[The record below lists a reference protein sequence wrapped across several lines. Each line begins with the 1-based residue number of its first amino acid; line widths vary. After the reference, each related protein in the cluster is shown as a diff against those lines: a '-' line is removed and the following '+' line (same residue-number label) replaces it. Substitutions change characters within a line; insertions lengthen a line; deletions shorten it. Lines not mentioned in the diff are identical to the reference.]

1 MASICIEHLTFTY
14 PLSSR
19 PALRDLT
26 LSAEEG
32 EFLLLCGESGCGK
45 TTLLRHLKTAL
56 TPHGTRSGE
65 ILLDGKPL
73 TEISARE
80 QAERIGFVLQQPE
93 DQIVTDKVWHELAFG
108 PENLGVAPEVL
119 RRRVGEMA
127 SFFGIQEWF
136 DRDTDA
142 LSGGQKQLLNLASV
156 LVMQPEVLI
165 LDEPTA
171 RLDPI
176 AAAEFLRAVERVN
189 RELGVTV
196 LLSEQRLELAL
207 GMADRAVVLHQGE
220 TAAWGTPRE
229 VARRLY
235 ETKSPFFAAMP
246 AAVRIWGGLGAKG
259 DCPMDVRGGKA
270 LLRQAPPKEM
280 HFPVAEVSSDKPL
293 LQLKDVWFRYEKNA
307 PDVLRGME
315 LTVQQGEI
323 LAILGGNGCGKTTAL
338 RLLAGTLRPQRG
350 KITRQT
356 QRVSMLPQEPT
367 ALFTRPSLRQELA
380 EAEKPDELAALMEL
394 EDLLDRDPGDL
405 SGGEQQRAAMAVL
418 LARKPEVLLLD
429 EPTKGMD
436 AMFRR
441 RFGKLLQ
448 RLAQSGLAIVL
459 VSHDVE
465 FCAEFA
471 HRAGLLFDGQLLTED
486 DSRSFFTG
494 NHFYTTATNR
504 MARQWLP
511 EALLCEE
518 VIAACQNGDAPDSRQ
533 S

>member
-1 MASICIEHLTFTY
+1 MASIRIEHLTFTY
-14 PLSSR
+14 PLSKQ

-26 LSAEEG
+26 LSAAEG

-56 TPHGTRSGE
+56 TPHGVHSGE
-65 ILLDGKPL
+65 ILLDGQPL
-73 TEISARE
+73 EELSARD
-80 QAERIGFVLQQPE
+80 QAGRIGFVLQQPE

-108 PENLGVAPEVL
+108 PENLGVAPEIL

-142 LSGGQKQLLNLASV
+142 LSGGQKQMLNLASV

-220 TAAWGTPRE
+220 IAACGTPE
-229 VARRLY
+229 EIARRLH
-235 ETKSPFFAAMP
+235 ETHSPFFAAMP
-246 AAVRIWGGLGAKG
+246 AAVQIWGGLGAKG

-270 LLRQAPPKEM
+270 LLRQVAPSEVP
-280 HFPVAEVSSDKPL
+280 FPGPELPAGKPL

-307 PDVLRGME
+307 PDVLRGMA
-315 LTVQQGEI
+315 LTVHAGEI

-350 KITRQT
+350 KITRLT

-380 EAEKPDELAALMEL
+380 EAENPDELAVLMEL

-448 RLAQSGLAIVL
+448 RLAESGLAIVL

-471 HRAGLLFDGQLLTED
+471 HWAGLLFDGQLLTEGG
-486 DSRSFFTG
+486 SRSFFIG
-494 NHFYTTATNR
+494 NHFYTTAANR